1 MDLMQT
7 VIVNNKT
14 NTYSTL
20 SIGKIQANVSLYREM
35 ATHVIQAMLVP
46 PDTTGCSSTQH
57 TTTITMP
64 PDGTGWCG
72 GGGSLPG
79 ISLTQQTPQNNNTS
93 RQSVSRW
100 SNRRITGCAIQTC
113 VDGFGLRKR
122 TALDLSGREHGVHS
136 GSRILT

>member
-14 NTYSTL
+14 NTYSIL

-46 PDTTGCSSTQH
+46 PDTTGGSSTQH
-57 TTTITMP
+57 TITTMP
-64 PDGTGWCG
+64 PGGAGWCG

-79 ISLTQQTPQNNNTS
+79 ISLTQQTHKTTTPAASQAAG
-93 RQSVSRW
+93 W
-100 SNRRITGCAIQTC
+100 SNRRTTGCVIQTC
-113 VDGFGLRKR
+113 VDGLCLRKR
-122 TALDLSGREHGVHS
+122 TAFDLGGREHGVHS